1 MNTVYSENLGEKL
14 EVELIA
20 NQNKDDAVFLQR
32 FFKTG
37 EGQYGE
43 GDHFL
48 GLRVP
53 LTRSITKKYYK
64 NLSLQDLDYLI
75 SSKWHEVR
83 MAGLVAMV
91 MQYPKSQNQTTLYN
105 LYISQIGLGINN
117 WDLVDISC
125 PSIVGAFMFDK
136 SHTML
141 FDLAT
146 EGLWQKRVSIISTF
160 YFLRKGKIDDTYKIA
175 EILVNDTHDLI
186 QKAVGWA
193 LREMGKVDNKKL
205 TQFLDKYAATIPR
218 TALRYSLEKQPTDV
232 KQYYM
237 GLKNAN

>member
-1 MNTVYSENLGEKL
+1 MTPDNLGKKL
-14 EVELIA
+14 ESELIA
-20 NQNKDDAVFLQR
+20 NHNKDDALFLQR

-37 EGQYGE
+37 KGQYGE

-64 NLSLQDLDYLI
+64 DLSMQDLDYLV
-75 SSKWHEVR
+75 SNKWHEVR

-91 MQYPKSQNQTTLYN
+91 MQYPKSSNQTALYN

-125 PSIVGAFMFDK
+125 PRLVGAFLFDK
-136 SHTML
+136 NRDIL
-141 FDLAT
+141 YALAQQ
-146 EGLWQKRVSIISTF
+146 GLWQKRVSIISTF
-160 YFLRKGKIDDTYKIA
+160 YFLREGQTKETYNLA
-175 EILVNDTHDLI
+175 EILVNDSHDLI
-186 QKAVGWA
+186 QKAVGWS

-205 TQFLDKYAATIPR
+205 LKFLDTYAATMPR
-218 TALRYSLEKQPTDV
+218 TALRYSLEKQPTDI
-232 KQYYM
+232 KQHYM
-237 GLKNAN
+237 DLKNAN